1 MSGDLMMSDPQ
12 GTCCCLGIPCE
23 EGEEAHAATA
33 AQVVCGVVPL
43 TRDCL
48 LSPWAAPGLAYAEVL
63 PSVAGFPC
71 IGGSTVTPSPRCC
84 CRVWPA
90 HLAADGG
97 LGWGGGGMGGLLPLH
112 LGTRQEGGEGG
123 QWYISRCLGLPTA
136 ARALRCSSGEH

>member
-97 LGWGGGGMGGLLPLH
+97 LGWGGGHGRA
-112 LGTRQEGGEGG
+112 T
-123 QWYISRCLGLPTA
+123 TA
-136 ARALRCSSGEH
+136 APGHKARGWGGGAVVHQQVLGPPYCSPGIALQQW